1 MIPAP
6 TLTGTDGFVP
16 HCGETVM
23 NTAAALSRLDVPIG
37 LFTGLYGRSTAVL
50 EPIGEQARSKLVFDE
65 LEA

>member
-1 MIPAP
+1 
-6 TLTGTDGFVP
+6 
-16 HCGETVM
+16 M

>member
-16 HCGETVM
+16 HCGGTVM
-23 NTAAALSRLDVPIG
+23 NTAAALSRLGVPID

-50 EPIGEQARSKLVFDE
+50 EPMANKRNQNWCSTN
-65 LEA
+65 